1 MQFRKSK
8 NDGFQP
14 KRKKRNLYCLLWDTR
29 PGLDCYMISDN
40 LRIHTNVEV
49 VATALRSG
57 IHMINIMPGSS
68 HWFQVHDQHPFAT
81 LKNVMEGKKYELLS
95 DISLTSEDRRVLL
108 VGLFY
113 QAESVAFSPRIVQK
127 SFADV
132 GLWPWNP
139 ARILKTC
146 QSHSPPKKQHDV
158 NDRIVDAIKIYRE
171 SLATMRS
178 QIAASVKPVE
188 KVVLSNPPE
197 KKSPAGNVVV

>member
-1 MQFRKSK
+1 MIGERRDSGGGNINALETRERALGCYIPFSMPDGSTPFRVFIFRGDETDV
-8 NDGFQP
+8 DGVPVTALQP
-14 KRKKRNLYCLLWDTR
+14 EAEIGLRNHPHRLCLVNKKGYLTAELFAYIMKEFAKWWTDTR

-108 VGLFY
+108 VGLF
-113 QAESVAFSPRIVQK
+113 
-127 SFADV
+127 
-132 GLWPWNP
+132 
-139 ARILKTC
+139 
-146 QSHSPPKKQHDV
+146 
-158 NDRIVDAIKIYRE
+158 
-171 SLATMRS
+171 
-178 QIAASVKPVE
+178 
-188 KVVLSNPPE
+188 LSN
-197 KKSPAGNVVV
+197 

>member
-95 DISLTSEDRRVLL
+95 DTPLTPEDRRVLL
-108 VGLFY
+108 VGLFIKLSPLH
-113 QAESVAFSPRIVQK
+113 SVPELCRSPSLMWDCGHGILQGYSKHVKATLHPRNSTMLTI
-127 SFADV
+127 
-132 GLWPWNP
+132 GL
-139 ARILKTC
+139 
-146 QSHSPPKKQHDV
+146 
-158 NDRIVDAIKIYRE
+158 
-171 SLATMRS
+171 
-178 QIAASVKPVE
+178 
-188 KVVLSNPPE
+188 
-197 KKSPAGNVVV
+197 